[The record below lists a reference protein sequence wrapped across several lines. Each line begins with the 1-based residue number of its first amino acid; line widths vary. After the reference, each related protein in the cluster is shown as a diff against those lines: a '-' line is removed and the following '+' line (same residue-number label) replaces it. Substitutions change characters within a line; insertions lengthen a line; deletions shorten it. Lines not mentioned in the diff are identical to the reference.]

1 MRTLFGHAVILL
13 LLVAS
18 PAWAHNLGAECKIR
32 GGRVELEAY
41 FDDDTPAR
49 NAKVTLRDASSHVL
63 VEGTTDHD
71 GRWSIPVPKPG
82 NYQVIVDAGDGHRH
96 QQGLTVVDRG
106 AATGSTIA
114 GGGPSRDEFTRT
126 PWLKIALGLA
136 LITLATGGVY
146 ACLRRTRSPSN
157 SKPTAA

>member
-1 MRTLFGHAVILL
+1 MRTSFGRAVILL

-49 NAKVTLRDASSHVL
+49 NAKVTLRDASSQII
-63 VEGTTDHD
+63 VEGTTDHE
-71 GRWSIPVPKPG
+71 GRWSVSVPKPG
-82 NYQVIVDAGDGHRH
+82 NYQIIVNAGDGHRH
-96 QQGLTVVDRG
+96 QQELTVLDRG
-106 AATGSTIA
+106 AGTGSTIA
-114 GGGPSRDEFTRT
+114 GDGPSRDEFTRT
-126 PWLKIALGLA
+126 PWLKIGLGLA
-136 LITLATGGVY
+136 LIALATGGVY
-146 ACLRRTRSPSN
+146 ACLRRTRSAGN